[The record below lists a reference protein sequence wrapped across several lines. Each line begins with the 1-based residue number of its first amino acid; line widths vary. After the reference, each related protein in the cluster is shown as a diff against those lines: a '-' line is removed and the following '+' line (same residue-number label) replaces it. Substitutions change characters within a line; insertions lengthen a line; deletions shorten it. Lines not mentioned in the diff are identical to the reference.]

1 VTSPDT
7 PVSGAA
13 TTGRSLLHHV
23 AARAARADAG
33 RARRETVPLD
43 AHAEIVDPTHR
54 PDPLET
60 LRAQDV
66 RRVPELVPIRY
77 GRMLATPFT
86 FLRGAAALMA
96 GDLAEVPRTD
106 LHVQL
111 CGDAHLSNFG
121 VFAAPDRR
129 LVVDVNDFD
138 ETLPGPFEW
147 DVKRLA
153 ASFVA
158 AAQDNGFDADR
169 TRSLTVEAV
178 GSYRLA
184 IHLAALADP
193 LDLWYARV
201 ELEDLM
207 KLERNAGRK
216 DMEKRTRGIAEKAGR
231 KDRLGALAKLTDII
245 DGQRVIVADPPLIVR
260 PTPQQLDAELDQIA
274 ASFEEYRSGL
284 PRDRQKIFDR
294 YSVVDLAR
302 KVVGVGSVG
311 TFCWVV
317 LLESG
322 DGEPLFLQ
330 FKEATTSVLEPHLGA
345 SEFPHSG
352 QRVVEGQQLVQAA
365 SDVFLGWTHYPRRD
379 GTITDFY
386 VRQLWDGKA
395 SVDIGALGPKRLARY
410 ARFCGLVLARA
421 HARSGDPAMIS
432 GYLGE
437 DDAFE
442 QAIAAFAM
450 AYAERNH
457 SDHARL
463 TDAVRDGELEA
474 LSDL

>member
-1 VTSPDT
+1 
-7 PVSGAA
+7 
-13 TTGRSLLHHV
+13 
-23 AARAARADAG
+23 
-33 RARRETVPLD
+33 
-43 AHAEIVDPTHR
+43 
-54 PDPLET
+54 
-60 LRAQDV
+60 
-66 RRVPELVPIRY
+66 
-77 GRMLATPFT
+77 MLATPFT

-129 LVVDVNDFD
+129 LVIDINDFD

-158 AAQDNGFDADR
+158 AAQDKGLDAER
-169 TRSLTVEAV
+169 TRSLTTEAV
-178 GSYRLA
+178 GTYRAA

-201 ELEDLM
+201 EIEDLK
-207 KLERNAGRK
+207 KLERAAGNKDFDKRARK
-216 DMEKRTRGIAEKAGR
+216 IEAKAGR
-231 KDRLGALAKLTDII
+231 KDRLGALAKLTDIV
-245 DGQRVIVADPPLIVR
+245 DGQRVIVADPPLVVR
-260 PTPQQLDAELDQIA
+260 PAPKELDAELDQIA
-274 ASFEEYRSGL
+274 ATIEEYRSGL
-284 PRDRQKIFDR
+284 SRDRQLIFDR
-294 YSVVDLAR
+294 YSVVDLAH

-311 TFCWVV
+311 TLCWVV

-330 FKEATTSVLEPHLGA
+330 FKEATTSVLEPHLGV

-365 SDVFLGWTHYPRRD
+365 SDVFLGWTRASRRD
-379 GTITDFY
+379 GTFTDFY

-395 SVDIGALGPKRLARY
+395 SVDIADLGPKRLARY

-421 HARSGDPAMIS
+421 HARSGDAAMIS

-437 DDAFE
+437 DDAFDR
-442 QAIAAFAM
+442 AIAAFAM
-450 AYAERNH
+450 AYAERNR
-457 SDHARL
+457 SDHSRL
-463 TDAVRDGELEA
+463 TGAVRDGDLEA
-474 LSDL
+474 HPDL